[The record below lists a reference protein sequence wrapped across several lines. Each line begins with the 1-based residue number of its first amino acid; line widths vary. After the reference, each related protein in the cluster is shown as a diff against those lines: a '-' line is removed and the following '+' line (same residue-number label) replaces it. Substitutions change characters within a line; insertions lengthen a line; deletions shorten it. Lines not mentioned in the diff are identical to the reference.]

1 MKLGAYNIVI
11 DLPAS
16 ARRQAVAVSKRL
28 HKKGGI
34 FALGEKIFIPHITIY
49 LTDIPKKNEK
59 KVVVALG
66 RLAKKLSPI
75 SCNALHYWNPRSGY
89 VGVLYRRTKII
100 SDLQKAVIAAI
111 NPLREN
117 VLTLRDKTRLSQL
130 PAGEKKNIKRF
141 GDGHVG
147 LYYHPHVTLSRF
159 TKDRELSH
167 ENISTTA
174 FSFRA
179 LSIGLYHRGDHGS
192 CKKLIA
198 RFPLLAK

>member
-11 DLPAS
+11 DLPAVT
-16 ARRQAVAVSKRL
+16 RRQAIAISKRL
-28 HKKGGI
+28 HEKGGF

-59 KVVVALG
+59 KMVAALG
-66 RLAKKLSPI
+66 RLAKKLAPI

-89 VGVLYRRTKII
+89 VGILYRRTKII
-100 SDLQKAVIAAI
+100 GDLQKAVIAAI

-141 GDGHVG
+141 GDSHVG
-147 LYYHPHVTLSRF
+147 LLYHPHITLSRF
-159 TKDRELSH
+159 TKGEEPSH
-167 ENISTTA
+167 EKISTTT
-174 FSFRA
+174 FSFQA

-192 CKKLIA
+192 CKKFIA